1 MFTKYN
7 DMPNI
12 LDAPATSITPLTSNS
27 CSFTL
32 NPYADI
38 FVSKHIFNTELCN
51 YCFMCHFINI
61 VCFSFL
67 CNYYYKQYA
76 E

>member
-12 LDAPATSITPLTSNS
+12 LDAPAISITPFTSDS
-27 CSFTL
+27 CSFAL

-38 FVSKHIFNTELCN
+38 FVWKHIFN
-51 YCFMCHFINI
+51 I
-61 VCFSFL
+61 
-67 CNYYYKQYA
+67 
-76 E
+76 